1 MVERI
6 LLVEDDA
13 RLAEMLS
20 EYLGQAGYGVTVAAL
35 GAAAL
40 RPCRGSASTRSCST

>member
-1 MVERI
+1 MGERL

-20 EYLGQAGYGVTVAAL
+20 EYLGEAGFHVAVAPLAATAL
-35 GAAAL
+35 A
-40 RPCRGSASTRSCST
+40 